1 MQAGQESAFA
11 RRGETH
17 GALRLDGS
25 ADARPRD
32 QEALRLQPFRRY
44 RARSRGPPIAQTRL
58 HRSPPPP
65 PRPARRSRPAGP
77 VPRHP
82 LRPSSKRPFASPPGP
97 VNTMP
102 VNFRGVPGLPSNTGH
117 PRRTAGRPLLH
128 PTCFRRTRGNGWQ
141 LSNND
146 RSHGALRPALVQV
159 AAAPNSVSVAAAG
172 LSRGECGTISAVN
185 SRVHPTCTMY
195 QVAIRQSGSRPSWG
209 EAMCPARLS
218 VVAAGECAAARRG
231 GPGRGSGRRGLSR
244 FTAAE
249 ARHPR
254 SGPTSRSRRFDD
266 SMETGEMDS

>member
-1 MQAGQESAFA
+1 MPAVA
-11 RRGETH
+11 RRTGLFASTVVLTRAHETRKPCVCNPSADIAPARAGRQSPRLGCTDLPRH
-17 GALRLDGS
+17 HHALRDVP
-25 ADARPRD
+25 DRPV
-32 QEALRLQPFRRY
+32 
-44 RARSRGPPIAQTRL
+44 RSRGY
-58 HRSPPPP
+58 
-65 PRPARRSRPAGP
+65 
-77 VPRHP
+77 P

-128 PTCFRRTRGNGWQ
+128 PTCFRRTRENGWQ
-141 LSNND
+141 LSNKD

-159 AAAPNSVSVAAAG
+159 AAAPNSVAVAAAG

-231 GPGRGSGRRGLSR
+231 GPERGSGPRGLSR

-249 ARHPR
+249 AQHPR
-254 SGPTSRSRRFDD
+254 SGPTSRCGRFDD
-266 SMETGEMDS
+266 SMETREIES